1 MEQALSLPYRLPIK
15 NGIDPKSVPFFISSS
30 EINISQLSIMVVIYS
45 KRKFRYIFEEK
56 ETTMSQQAILPRQ
69 QASNTSEATLYK
81 ILFVIGLCHLLNDA
95 IQAVVPAMFPILEK
109 SMGLSFTQLG
119 IIAFALNMV
128 SSVMQPVVGIFT
140 DKKPLPFALPIGLS
154 FTFIGVLGIGFAP
167 NFGMIVISVLFIG
180 IGSAVFHPEGSRVAY
195 MAAGNRRG
203 LAQSI
208 YQVGGNTGQ
217 ALAPL
222 ITALIFVPLGQIGAS
237 WFSIVAALAVLLLIY
252 IAKWYSERLRAN
264 PVMVKKKNVG
274 ASHEKG
280 LSKEIKK
287 ALVLILLLIFARSW
301 YISGMTNF
309 YAFYGIKEY
318 ALTIKQ
324 SQLFLFAFLVSGAFG
339 TFFGGPLAD
348 KFGKKKVIS
357 FSMLGTLPLSM
368 LLPNVSPVTAFIL
381 LVLTGFILMTSFSV
395 TVVYA
400 QELVP
405 GKIGTMSGLTVGL
418 AFGMGAI
425 GSVGLGV
432 IADLIGLQTMITW
445 LGVLPILGLTAF
457 LLPSDQ
463 KVWEWNNKKS

>member
-1 MEQALSLPYRLPIK
+1 
-15 NGIDPKSVPFFISSS
+15 
-30 EINISQLSIMVVIYS
+30 
-45 KRKFRYIFEEK
+45 
-56 ETTMSQQAILPRQ
+56 MSQQAVSQRREAPK
-69 QASNTSEATLYK
+69 ASETTIYK
-81 ILFVIGLCHLLNDA
+81 ILIVIGLCHLLNDA

-119 IIAFALNMV
+119 MIAFALNMV
-128 SSVMQPVVGIFT
+128 SSVMQPVVGIYT
-140 DKKPLPFALPIGLS
+140 DKKPMPFALPIGLA

-167 NFGMIVISVLFIG
+167 NFGMIVISVIFIG

-195 MAAGNRRG
+195 MAAGSRRG

-222 ITALIFVPLGQIGAS
+222 ITALILVPLGQIGAS
-237 WFSIVAALAVLLLIY
+237 WFSIAAALAVFLLIY
-252 IAKWYSERLRAN
+252 IAKWYNEGLSSKPFME
-264 PVMVKKKNVG
+264 KKKNTNQTNQT
-274 ASHEKG
+274 G
-280 LSKEIKK
+280 LPKEIKR

-318 ALTIKQ
+318 TLTIKQ

-348 KFGKKKVIS
+348 RFGKKKVIS
-357 FSMLGTLPLSM
+357 FSMLGTLPLSI
-368 LLPNVSPVTAFIL
+368 LLPHVSPAIAFIF

-425 GSVGLGV
+425 GSVGLGY
-432 IADLIGLQTMITW
+432 IADLIGLQMMIIG
-445 LGVLPILGLTAF
+445 LGMLPLLGLTAF

-463 KVWEWNNKKS
+463 KVWEWNKQ